1 MSVEAIKQFLAKYII
16 PVGAAALTTWLF
28 ATVHVFNLFGITEG
42 QVDGEVV
49 QGLTFVVSYG
59 LSWLSV
65 HNILLGVYKP
75 AAKAARG
82 KA

>member
-49 QGLTFVVSYG
+49 QSQPGDFYG
-59 LSWLSV
+59 GWITREIV
-65 HNILLGVYKP
+65 GPFKGDP
-75 AAKAARG
+75 G
-82 KA
+82 TMGW